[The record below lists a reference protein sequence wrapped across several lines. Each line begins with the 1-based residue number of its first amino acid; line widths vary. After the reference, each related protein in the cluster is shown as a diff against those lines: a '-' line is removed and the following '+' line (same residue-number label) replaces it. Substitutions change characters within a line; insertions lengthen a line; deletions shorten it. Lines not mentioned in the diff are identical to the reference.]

1 MPFTNG
7 GVSFSGDGAM
17 LVNPNTPDNIYTNN
31 LFPSDEVGMV
41 WVNYTDSPA
50 STAPRRGGL
59 AYSATTGALFCT
71 TDAVGATTVVRGGLA
86 RSATGRLHITFVEP
100 DPKFVIGGVT
110 VDEDGVVYA
119 AGPIETQAAWFR
131 FKLGITSA
139 SGAVSQWDDQS
150 GNDRHLLQATG
161 TNQPALQTD
170 LSILFDGVD
179 NFLRCDAFT
188 LDQPGTIYGL
198 LRQVTWTIS
207 DIMWSGDPG
216 TGEWQLGQRT
226 ATPQIAIFAGAV
238 VANNSNLAVNT
249 YGGIAAVYNGASSS
263 LLVNATA
270 ETTGDA
276 GLANAGGFTLG
287 ANGNATPGGYANTQ
301 VKEVL
306 IYAAAHDA
314 TQRARVISYL
324 SAIGDLGL

>member
-31 LFPSDEVGMV
+31 MFPSDEVGMV
-41 WVNYTDSPA
+41 WVDYTNSPA
-50 STAPRRGGL
+50 ATAPRRNGF
-59 AYSATTGALFCT
+59 AYSATAGALFCT

-86 RSATGRLHITFVEP
+86 RSATGQLHITFVEP

-131 FKLGITSA
+131 FKLGLTEA
-139 SGAVSQWDDQS
+139 GQGVSVWADQS
-150 GNDRHLLQATG
+150 GNDRDLLQTTDGAR
-161 TNQPALQTD
+161 PAKQTD
-170 LSILFDGVD
+170 GSILFNGADEYLKCV
-179 NFLRCDAFT
+179 AFT
-188 LDQPGTIYGL
+188 LDQPETVYILGK
-198 LRQVTWTIS
+198 QVTWTDNDNWS
-207 DIMWSGDPG
+207 DGEAANSGRVVQN
-216 TGEWQLGQRT
+216 TT
-226 ATPQIAIFAGAV
+226 TPRIGIFAG
-238 VANNSNLAVNT
+238 VAIVSNLTTLALDT
-249 YGGIAAVYNGASSS
+249 YGALASVFNGASSVLQINGTSGTAGNAGAAS
-263 LLVNATA
+263 L
-270 ETTGDA
+270 
-276 GLANAGGFTLG
+276 GGFTLAARG
-287 ANGNATPGGYANTQ
+287 DADQFGNIQ

-314 TQRARVISYL
+314 DQRARVISYL

>member
-50 STAPRRGGL
+50 ATSPRRGGL

-86 RSATGRLHITFVEP
+86 RSATGRLHITFTEP
-100 DPKFVIGGVT
+100 DPKFVRGGVT
-110 VDEDGVVYA
+110 VDKDGVVYA

-131 FKLGITSA
+131 FKLGITS
-139 SGAVSQWDDQS
+139 SSNAVSQWDDLS
-150 GNDRHLLQATG
+150 GNDRHLIQATG
-161 TNQPALQTD
+161 TNQPALQSD
-170 LSILFDGVD
+170 RSILFDGVD
-179 NFLRCDAFT
+179 NYLKCDAFT
-188 LDQPGTIYGL
+188 LNQPETVYIL
-198 LRQVTWTIS
+198 FKSVTLTENDS
-207 DIMWSGDPG
+207 VLDGDALNSMRVY
-216 TGEWQLGQRT
+216 QDT
-226 ATPQIAIFAGAV
+226 ATTVGGFAGSGFGSNTIAADTY
-238 VANNSNLAVNT
+238 VALT
-249 YGGIAAVYNGASSS
+249 AVYNGLNPASLVQLNAGAAVTGSS
-263 LLVNATA
+263 GA
-270 ETTGDA
+270 
-276 GLANAGGFTLG
+276 ANAGGFTLG
-287 ANGNATPGGYANTQ
+287 ANGTVVGTYLNIR

-306 IYAAAHDA
+306 IYATAHDA

>member
-31 LFPSDEVGMV
+31 MFPSDEVGMV

-86 RSATGRLHITFVEP
+86 RSATGQLHITFVEP
-100 DPKFVIGGVT
+100 DPKFVRGGVT

-139 SGAVSQWDDQS
+139 SNAVSQWDDQS
-150 GNDRHLLQATG
+150 GNSRNLLQATG

-170 LSILFDGVD
+170 RSILFDGVD
-179 NFLRCDAFT
+179 NFMKCDAFT
-188 LDQPGTIYGL
+188 FNQPETVYIL
-198 LRQVTWTIS
+198 CKQITWTLGGTFVDGNTAGSSIQIS
-207 DIMWSGDPG
+207 
-216 TGEWQLGQRT
+216 QRVGSPT
-226 ATPQIAIFAGAV
+226 LQIYAGLFVADNSDLAI
-238 VANNSNLAVNT
+238 NT
-249 YGGIAAVYNGASSS
+249 YGALAAVFNGASSS
-263 LLVNATA
+263 LQVNNNTA
-270 ETTGDA
+270 TTGNVGA
-276 GLANAGGFTLG
+276 ENPGGFTLG
-287 ANGNATPGGYANTQ
+287 ANSADGNFSNIQ
-301 VKEVL
+301 VKEAL
-306 IYAAAHDA
+306 LYAAAHDA

>member
-50 STAPRRGGL
+50 STSPRRGGL

-71 TDAVGATTVVRGGLA
+71 TDAVGATTIVRGGLA

-100 DPKFVIGGVT
+100 DPKFVRGGVT
-110 VDEDGVVYA
+110 VDKDGVVYA

-139 SGAVSQWDDQS
+139 ASAVSQWDDLS
-150 GNDRHLLQATG
+150 GNGRNLEQATG
-161 TNQPALQTD
+161 TNQPALQSD

-179 NFLRCDAFT
+179 NFMKCDAFT
-188 LDQPGTIYGL
+188 FNQPETIYILFKQITWAVFERVFDGNALNTGGMFQNGSTPLLGFHAGITVAAGGL
-198 LRQVTWTIS
+198 T
-207 DIMWSGDPG
+207 
-216 TGEWQLGQRT
+216 LGSY
-226 ATPQIAIFAGAV
+226 GAV
-238 VANNSNLAVNT
+238 ATVF
-249 YGGIAAVYNGASSS
+249 NGASGV
-263 LLVNATA
+263 LQVNDEAP
-270 ETTGDA
+270 TTGDA
-276 GLANAGGFTLG
+276 GAANMGGFTLG
-287 ANGNATPGGYANTQ
+287 ANGDTTADWSHVQ
-301 VKEVL
+301 VKEVIL
-306 IYAAAHDA
+306 YAAAHDA